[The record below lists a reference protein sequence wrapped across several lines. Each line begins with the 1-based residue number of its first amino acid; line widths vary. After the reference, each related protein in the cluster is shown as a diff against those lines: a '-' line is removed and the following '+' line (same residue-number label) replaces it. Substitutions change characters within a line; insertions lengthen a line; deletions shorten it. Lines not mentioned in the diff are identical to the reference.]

1 MGNKG
6 IGFLGGII
14 ILDAIM
20 FYVAKTYH
28 WAAGA
33 ISEICLIVSG
43 WFNIA
48 TESVSI
54 WIGSIM
60 AFFGI

>member
-1 MGNKG
+1 MENKG

-20 FYVAKTYH
+20 FYAAKAYH
-28 WAAGA
+28 WVSGI
-33 ISEICLIVSG
+33 ISEICLRVCD
-43 WFNIA
+43 WFNMA
-48 TESVSI
+48 FESVSI